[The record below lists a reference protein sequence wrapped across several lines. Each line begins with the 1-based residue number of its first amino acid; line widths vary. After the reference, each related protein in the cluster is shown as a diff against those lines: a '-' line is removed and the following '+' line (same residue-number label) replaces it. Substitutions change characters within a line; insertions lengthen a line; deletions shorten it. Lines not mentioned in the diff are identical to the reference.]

1 MMKKLALVLALLLF
15 AVLLCACMGTPA
27 TTTNTTTTTTAASTS
42 SSQEKKLT
50 VDLFT
55 LDMEVG
61 YSRAACVGFEE
72 SITLAQAI
80 DKINSMCDY
89 LPAECPM
96 YWMDGYTVLLPD
108 AVFYESKN
116 IAFYEE
122 GVGKEVTF
130 VCNYA
135 DGTSDVSTLV
145 CPAMYMESFILVIS
159 EAGSAMDI
167 ADFTY
172 NGAAVMADTVV
183 DGGTVVFTEKGK
195 DPVDPPKPPV
205 GEMAITVQIHTPMA
219 SLTATVPF
227 EGEIAIPEI
236 IGYIDAN
243 YDHALTQADAWFWM
257 DGYTLIDTKNALF
270 TESKTI
276 SYIGSGMGMNVEF
289 IFIDEYGTAS
299 EGATYPCP
307 AMYLSSFVRFLEEI
321 HAFEETAGS
330 YTYNGAAANA
340 NTVIDGGTVVFTE
353 NESVAP
359 YTVSYVY
366 NGTSGSFTLDYAI
379 SLTQLLQ
386 RLDPNIEY
394 YNDYTHRVT
403 IDGAHPWD
411 VNLELDADCTVVV
424 DCIYNVYVNVQGE
437 HPEGYTLTI
446 YGNSPTGADIVRE
459 LGIDKDLYIWEMRD
473 GHVGAMPDGPLFE
486 RPGMHD
492 ISLRPRRV
500 QIMATFIRPNGM
512 MEQMDYSFEGSV
524 PASEIFAQFF
534 AYSEG
539 SWTVAQGEGEAYAID
554 ESYVFLCNANEET
567 TVYTLRGVSSTV
579 NVRVHLSYATGDKT
593 LLFTNVQ
600 SGKTLGA
607 LLAERGYDFSDF
619 TDWFG
624 FALDGS
630 GTGLGEITANTTF
643 TASAEISAQYCGAS
657 ATVVYNGTHY
667 TCLLEEDMT
676 LEDIINAV
684 YLNPYDGA
692 WKVTGPD
699 GVFYPSLS
707 TVLSKT
713 ASDGS
718 PAIYTITQ
726 NDEAVRIFYY
736 TGEYFYVNGDVMQF
750 VGAGTEW
757 APQEAFASANPFV
770 RFLYWAAEKDG
781 AQVRINDADDL
792 FALGASEV
800 ELIPVYEADMSALK
814 GAIHYV
820 EMGNKLY
827 IDEAGVVYYIS
838 IENSTS
844 YVYAP
849 GNYTYSATMAGV
861 RFEMDDGFSAYI
873 DGYQVDRVVNEP
885 LFLVYDEGEH
895 RISGYTYRADELS
908 GDYNTQYYAYEYVEA
923 IGGMH
928 VPFENATG
936 VGVYILH
943 VRYIGE

>member
-15 AVLLCACMGTPA
+15 AVLLCACMDTPA

-61 YSRAACVGFEE
+61 HSRAACFNFEE

-80 DKINSMCDY
+80 DKINSICDY

-96 YWMDGYTVLLPD
+96 YWMDGYTVLLPNT
-108 AVFYESKN
+108 VFYESKN

-122 GVGKEVTF
+122 GVGEEVTF
-130 VCNYA
+130 ICNYA

-172 NGAAVMADTVV
+172 NGAAVMADTVI

-205 GEMAITVQIHTPMA
+205 GETAITVQIYTPMA

-236 IGYIDAN
+236 IAYIDTN
-243 YDHALTQADAWFWM
+243 YDHALTQADVWFWM
-257 DGYTLIDTKNALF
+257 DGYTLIDTKNAVF

-340 NTVIDGGTVVFTE
+340 NTVIDGGTLVFSARE
-353 NESVAP
+353 QIEP
-359 YTVSYVY
+359 FTVSCVF
-366 NGTSGSFTLDYAI
+366 NGEASLRTFDTAITLNELLRTFDSDTDYYSA
-379 SLTQLLQ
+379 
-386 RLDPNIEY
+386 
-394 YNDYTHRVT
+394 YTHRVT
-403 IDGAHPWD
+403 VDGAPPMNEGETVID
-411 VNLELDADCTVVV
+411 TNCTVVI
-424 DCIYNVYVNVQGE
+424 DEIYEVYVNVQGE
-437 HPEGYTLTI
+437 HSEGYTLTI
-446 YGNSPTGADIVRE
+446 YGNSPTGADIARE

-473 GHVGAMPDGPLFE
+473 GHVGAMPDGPLFTA
-486 RPGMHD
+486 PGMND

-539 SWTVAQGEGEAYAID
+539 SWTVVQGEGEAYAID

-579 NVRVHLSYATGDKT
+579 NVRVHLSYANSNKT

-600 SGKTLGA
+600 GGKTLGA

-624 FALDGS
+624 YSFS
-630 GTGLGEITANTTF
+630 GTSLSSITASTTF
-643 TASAEISAQYCGAS
+643 TVGAEISAQYCGAS

-667 TCLLEEDMT
+667 TCLLKEDMT

-736 TGEYFYVNGDVMQF
+736 TGEYFYVNGDIMQF
-750 VGAGTEW
+750 VNTGEEW

-781 AQVRINDADDL
+781 TQVRIDDEDDL

-800 ELIPVYEADMSALK
+800 ELIPVYEADMSALM

-873 DGYQVDRVVNEP
+873 DGCQVDKVVDQP
-885 LFLVYDEGEH
+885 LFLVYSETDH
-895 RISGYTYRADELS
+895 ILNGYVYRADELA
-908 GDYNTQYYAYEYVEA
+908 GDYSTQYYAYEYVHTLS
-923 IGGMH
+923 GMN

-936 VGVYILH
+936 IGVYILH